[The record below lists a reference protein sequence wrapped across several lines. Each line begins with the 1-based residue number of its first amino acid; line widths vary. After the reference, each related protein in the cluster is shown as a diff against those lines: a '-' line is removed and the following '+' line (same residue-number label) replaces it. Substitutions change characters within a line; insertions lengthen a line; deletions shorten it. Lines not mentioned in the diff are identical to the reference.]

1 MAKATRKKKV
11 RRTKKAS
18 APKKEGGAKKPTIT
32 ALVIA
37 TFESNDPEISNA
49 DLTKLVQRKFPDRAF
64 DQKHASW
71 YRNRFKDK
79 KLPGQK
85 GYVGSDR
92 KVGASKKKVSKKK
105 TAKKTTKKKKK
116 VRRKAKTG

>member
-11 RRTKKAS
+11 RRAKKAS
-18 APKKEGGAKKPTIT
+18 TPKAEGGVKKPTIT

-37 TFESNDPEISNA
+37 TLESDPETSNA

-64 DQKHASW
+64 DLKHASW
-71 YRNRFKDK
+71 YRNRFKNK
-79 KLPGQK
+79 LLPGQK

-92 KVGASKKKVSKKK
+92 KVDSSKKKVSKKK
-105 TAKKTTKKKKK
+105 AAKKKK
-116 VRRKAKTG
+116 VRRKAKEG